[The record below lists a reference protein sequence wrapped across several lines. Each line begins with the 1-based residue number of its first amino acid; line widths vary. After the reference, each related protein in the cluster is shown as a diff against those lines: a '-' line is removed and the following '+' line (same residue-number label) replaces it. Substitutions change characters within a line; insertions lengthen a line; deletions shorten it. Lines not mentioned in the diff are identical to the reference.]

1 MNRILIAEDEPL
13 IAAFLEKC
21 LRANGFTTAVARDGH
36 EAALMACS
44 DDFDLLLLDI
54 GLPCKDGWMVLS
66 ELRTRGEQLPIIILT
81 AIFPDFSQN
90 LKKEGSKTAKI
101 YIP

>member
-81 AIFPDFSQN
+81 AYPRISH
-90 LKKEGSKTAKI
+90 K
-101 YIP
+101 